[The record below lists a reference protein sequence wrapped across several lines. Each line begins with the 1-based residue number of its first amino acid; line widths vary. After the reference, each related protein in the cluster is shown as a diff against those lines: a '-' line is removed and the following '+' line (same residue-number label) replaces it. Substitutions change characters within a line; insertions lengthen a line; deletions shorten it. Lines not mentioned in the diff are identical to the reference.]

1 MYEFH
6 CDYIKNK
13 YCNNSRLLF
22 TDIDSLM
29 YESKTEAV
37 YEDFSKDKEMLD
49 FSNCSAESKYY
60 DNSNKSVVGKMKN
73 ETVDVAI
80 KELVGLKPKIYSFL
94 VDNNS
99 EHKKK
104 GVDKNI
110 VERITYSEY
119 KDVLLNQKCLRMS
132 KIQCQWTEFKV
143 EIIE

>member
-1 MYEFH
+1 MCNLDFSKVLMYEFH

-94 VDNNS
+94 VDDNS

-110 VERITYSEY
+110 VERITYSE
-119 KDVLLNQKCLRMS
+119 
-132 KIQCQWTEFKV
+132 
-143 EIIE
+143 